1 MLRKGA
7 LLAGRYVI
15 DDYINAGGLAEV
27 WRAHHAELGT
37 HYAIK
42 VVHATRS
49 GIAQRLLVEGRIQAQ
64 LRHPNIVEVRD
75 VVRDDDVVGL
85 VMELIEGETL
95 EDLLAQKGLLSEDE
109 ALEVFAGVTAA
120 VLAAHRVEVLHR
132 DLKPGNVLLPE
143 REGLTLPKVADFGI
157 AKVVWEGREA
167 NQTLIGAPMGTPG
180 YLAPEQVLDASD
192 VGPEADVFA
201 LGVLLYQMMT
211 GALPYAEADG
221 TTRLSSTVT
230 GVYTPLAQRLPD
242 CPEHLRAAV
251 EQALRRDRSERTAT
265 VDELGQAVL
274 PPAQWERVQQS
285 LTGSP
290 SALRPPSTTD
300 PSDATTARHTLMPQD
315 RDDEPPDEPTNAG
328 HTLMPEDLDDGP
340 RPTAPPAVEAHAAAR
355 SGRFAALAVL
365 AGVGLAATGW
375 WLLREPP
382 PVSESP
388 EASTVQTAPAPSP
401 PAAVPTEPILS
412 DASDESDE
420 TDKRDDADVDLRPSV
435 APPAAAP
442 SEAVVEEDAEPPPAP
457 DAAPP
462 EEDAVPSDAL
472 PDDTPPPVEP
482 EAEED
487 DAPAVAEVDPA
498 PEEPPTPTVT
508 PGAALLGSW
517 TGSAGGRPMTMELRS
532 ADDGRVEGEVTFIA
546 GTTART
552 LPVSGSVGADG
563 TLRLS
568 DATGD
573 TTFTGR
579 ASGDRV
585 AGTCRFGKRGK
596 EQSWT
601 ISRAP

>member
-7 LLAGRYVI
+7 LLAERYVI
-15 DDYINAGGLAEV
+15 DDYIDAGGLAEV

-37 HYAIK
+37 TYAIK

-49 GIAQRLLVEGRIQAQ
+49 GIAQRLLIEGRIQAQ

-95 EDLLAQKGLLSEDE
+95 ENLLSRQGRLSQAE

-143 REGLTLPKVADFGI
+143 REGLTLPKVVDFGI
-157 AKVVWEGREA
+157 AKVVWEGRDA
-167 NQTLIGAPMGTPG
+167 NQTLTGAPMGTPG

-201 LGVLLYQMMT
+201 LGVLLYRMLT
-211 GALPYAEADG
+211 GTLPYTEADG

-230 GVYTPLAQRLPD
+230 GVYTPLAQRLPE
-242 CPEHLRAAV
+242 CPEPLRAAV
-251 EQALRRDRSERTAT
+251 EQALHRDRSARTAT
-265 VDELGQAVL
+265 VGELGQAVL
-274 PPAQWERVQQS
+274 PPARWERVQES
-285 LTGSP
+285 LAGSP
-290 SALRPPSTTD
+290 ATLRPPSAAN
-300 PSDATTARHTLMPQD
+300 PVDATNVR
-315 RDDEPPDEPTNAG
+315 
-328 HTLMPEDLDDGP
+328 HTLMPEDLDEVE
-340 RPTAPPAVEAHAAAR
+340 PPVDATDVGHTLMPADLDEEPPAAAR
-355 SGRFAALAVL
+355 GGRFAALAVL

-388 EASTVQTAPAPSP
+388 EASTVQTAPTPSP
-401 PAAVPTEPILS
+401 PAAEPTETSPAPILS
-412 DASDESDE
+412 EASDESD
-420 TDKRDDADVDLRPSV
+420 KADDDLRPSDAST
-435 APPAAAP
+435 APPLVAAP

-457 DAAPP
+457 DAPPP
-462 EEDAVPSDAL
+462 EEDPVPSDAL

-482 EAEED
+482 EAEEAEGD
-487 DAPAVAEVDPA
+487 DAPAVADVEPA

-546 GTTART
+546 GTTGRT

-596 EQSWT
+596 EQSWD